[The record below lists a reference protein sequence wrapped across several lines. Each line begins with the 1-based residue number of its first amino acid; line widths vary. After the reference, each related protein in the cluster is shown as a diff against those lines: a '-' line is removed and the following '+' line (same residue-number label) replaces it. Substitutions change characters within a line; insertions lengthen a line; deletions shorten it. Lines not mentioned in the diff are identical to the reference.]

1 MKNKQIHLTQKQ
13 ILWFILFLL
22 IGTSVF
28 HSYLMASEPIPAPKQ
43 KKPIALVDGTI
54 YTVSG
59 EVIEGGTVLFEKGKI
74 TAIGKN
80 VRIPENA
87 ERISLTGKRV
97 YPGLIDAYTNL
108 GLTEIGSVRGT
119 LDMNETGL
127 INPNSRVEVA
137 VHPESELIPV
147 ARSGGITIAI
157 VTPGGG
163 VISGTSA
170 AMMLDGWTWEEMTL
184 KAPLAL
190 VVNWPSMVYSPGRF
204 MRLPKEEWQKQRDE
218 QLKRLRTAFADAR
231 SYLKAQEAGK
241 DKKFHSTDMR
251 WEAMRPV
258 IEGKIPVVV
267 NANELSQIQAAVV
280 WGEQEGVRIIINGGR
295 DAWRATELLKAKN
308 VAVIVNPIHTAPVRR
323 WENYDQVFSLP
334 AKLKEAGIR
343 FCISGD
349 YGASNSRNTSHHA
362 ATAAAYGL
370 SREDAL
376 KSITLYPAQIFGID
390 DHVGSIE
397 LGKDATLMITDG
409 DPLELSTTVEQLF
422 IQGKKIDMRDK
433 HKQLYEKYRQRYE
446 QIRTE

>member
-1 MKNKQIHLTQKQ
+1 MKNNTINLAQKQ
-13 ILWFILFLL
+13 TLWFIAFLL
-22 IGTSVF
+22 IGTSV
-28 HSYLMASEPIPAPKQ
+28 HYSRLIASDPIPAPKQ
-43 KKPIALVDGTI
+43 KNPIALVDGTI

-74 TAIGKN
+74 TAMGKN
-80 VRIPENA
+80 VRVPENA
-87 ERISLTGKRV
+87 EKISVIGKRV

-119 LDMNETGL
+119 LDMNETGN

-170 AMMLDGWTWEEMTL
+170 AIMLDGWTWEEMTL

-204 MRLPKEEWQKQRDE
+204 MRMPKEEWQKQRDE
-218 QLKRLRTAFADAR
+218 QLKRLRTAFAEAR
-231 SYLKAQEAGK
+231 SYMKAQTVGK
-241 DKKFHSTDMR
+241 GKKTYDTDMR

-267 NANELSQIQAAVV
+267 NANELSQIQAAVA

-295 DAWRATELLKAKN
+295 DAWRVTDLLKAKD

-349 YGASNSRNTSHHA
+349 YGASNSRNTTHHA

-370 SREDAL
+370 SPDEAL
-376 KSITLYPAQIFGID
+376 KAITLFPAQIFGID

-397 LGKDATLMITDG
+397 IGKDATLMITDG
-409 DPLELSTTVEQLF
+409 DPLELSTKVEQIF
-422 IQGKKIDMRDK
+422 IQGKKVDMRDK
-433 HKQLYEKYRQRYE
+433 HKQLYQKYQERYE
-446 QIRTE
+446 QLRSR